1 MATLENVNGASL
13 VPSFDGGLGM
23 LSQAFGGM
31 MDRKRAEEA
40 KAAQQQQI
48 AQILGVGQQGGQGG
62 MPGATP
68 GINGNPQ
75 MGQEQLMRIAQINP
89 ELAKT
94 LQGVMERGDKLEQEQ
109 AKTEVDRRMRESA
122 FISKQKSHPEKIN
135 AITELANQA
144 IMDGEDPTPYI
155 ELANLPEEQLDLRLQ
170 GMQVMGAD
178 AKALFPEAP
187 KPTAL
192 EQQLQAAGLKPGTPE
207 YQEAI
212 RNNVNGVLSPEALAQ
227 KQQIA
232 SAGKSS
238 TSVNMNVN
246 SGGEDKERE
255 EIAKIDAKQYGQV
268 LEKASNSQETLD
280 NLSQLELID
289 VQTGAIEPAKVAM
302 AAIVEGFGVDASGI
316 ANVSNA
322 QAYNAVANTLVNKVL
337 NAAKGP
343 QTEQDAARARQTIA
357 NLGDT
362 PEGGKFKINAMK
374 ALAMRDIEM
383 ADFIQ
388 SKMDAQRENDEIV
401 SFSKARTEWNN
412 FKRETPLLSSAVKNP
427 ATGLPVFFY
436 EFKENAE
443 RKRPGI
449 TEQEVIDAWRKIN
462 E

>member
-13 VPSFDGGLGM
+13 VPNFNGGLNM
-23 LSQAFGGM
+23 LNQAFGQR

-40 KAAQQQQI
+40 QQAQQQQI
-48 AQILGVGQQGGQGG
+48 QQILGGGQGG
-62 MPGATP
+62 QSGATP
-68 GINGNPQ
+68 GFNGNVTPEQ
-75 MGQEQLMRIAQINP
+75 ILRIGQIDPKMAEMM
-89 ELAKT
+89 
-94 LQGVMERGDKLEQEQ
+94 QGMLERNDKVEMEQ
-109 AKTEVDRRMRESA
+109 AKAEVDRGTREATLISNAKTPAERMNVLNNLAAAAAAEGRPVTRYVDLMNMSPD
-122 FISKQKSHPEKIN
+122 QQ
-135 AITELANQA
+135 EL
-144 IMDGEDPTPYI
+144 
-155 ELANLPEEQLDLRLQ
+155 ELER
-170 GMQVMGAD
+170 MKVMGAD
-178 AKALFPEAP
+178 MQTLLAPP
-187 KPTAL
+187 KPPETDEIKTADKIL
-192 EQQLQAAGLKPGTPE
+192 TRQFNPESGQMEVIAEAARFNPNAGT
-207 YQEAI
+207 
-212 RNNVNGVLSPEALAQ
+212 NVRVD
-227 KQQIA
+227 
-232 SAGKSS
+232 
-238 TSVNMNVN
+238 VN
-246 SGGEDKERE
+246 SGGESKERE

-289 VQTGAIEPAKVAM
+289 VQTGALEPAKVAM

-436 EFKENAE
+436 EFKENAQ

-449 TEQEVIDAWRKIN
+449 TEQEVIEAWRKIN

>member
-48 AQILGVGQQGGQGG
+48 AQIMGGGQGG

-109 AKTEVDRRMRESA
+109 AKTEVDRRLRESA

-144 IMDGEDPTPYI
+144 IMNGEDPAPYI
-155 ELANLPEEQLDLRLQ
+155 DLANLPEEQLDLRLQ
-170 GMQVMGAD
+170 GMQVMGMD

-192 EQQLQAAGLKPGTPE
+192 EQQLQAAGFQPGTPE

-212 RNNVNGVLSPEALAQ
+212 RNNVQGVLSPEALAQ
-227 KQQIA
+227 KQAIA
-232 SAGKSS
+232 QSGRSQNIQNVSAGGEVGTIPPGYELFTDPETGRRRFERIEGGPAEQEMMDSEEKKALQEAGKNRAAKVVAEDIGRVKEMVKESPLLTAGFLGNQLKNWAGTKAADVDALIDTIGANISFDKLDKMRQSS
-238 TSVNMNVN
+238 PTGGALGNVT
-246 SGGEDKERE
+246 ERE
-255 EIAKIDAKQYGQV
+255 LDLLRATAGSIRQSQTPDQLLYNLER
-268 LEKASNSQETLD
+268 LEKQFNQVVHGSETAP
-280 NLSQLELID
+280 
-289 VQTGAIEPAKVAM
+289 QTAPNQAIEHLK
-302 AAIVEGFGVDASGI
+302 
-316 ANVSNA
+316 ANPGLA
-322 QAYNAVANTLVNKVL
+322 
-337 NAAKGP
+337 
-343 QTEQDAARARQTIA
+343 EQFKQKYGY
-357 NLGDT
+357 L
-362 PEGGKFKINAMK
+362 PEGM
-374 ALAMRDIEM
+374 
-383 ADFIQ
+383 
-388 SKMDAQRENDEIV
+388 
-401 SFSKARTEWNN
+401 
-412 FKRETPLLSSAVKNP
+412 
-427 ATGLPVFFY
+427 
-436 EFKENAE
+436 
-443 RKRPGI
+443 
-449 TEQEVIDAWRKIN
+449 
-462 E
+462 